1 MADTTS
7 NQNRNYVANDG
18 KSSTFGRNLM
28 SYIQNKLPY
37 SNIVDTE
44 NNELNP
50 KYKTFANVGMRRSE
64 ALAKHSISISNEY
77 NNMPIGSMG
86 KDTSFGQV
94 MYANIQ
100 ENKGARMRDYR
111 VMAAYSDVADALDE
125 ICDEA
130 INTDENGNEVNIK
143 YKNVDLS
150 GSDKTM
156 LDEEFS
162 KFANYFDFKNRG
174 WQYFRQ
180 FLIEGE
186 LFFELIVHK
195 DYLNEGVLGVINLPA
210 ELIDP
215 VYNNIQNMMVKGFIY
230 KKPVFDPM
238 KPDKQEKIEF
248 VPLDENQ
255 VIYVNS
261 GVMNETKNMVLPFLE
276 NARRAYRQLSLIED
290 AIVIYRLV
298 RAPERLVFNVDVGN
312 MPAPKAEAYLKK
324 LISNYWS
331 SKTFDID
338 QADVVKKF
346 NPQSMLDAFWFP
358 KRTGSEGSSVSQ
370 LAGGQNLGELADL
383 MYFIKKL
390 YRSLKVPTSRLDP
403 EDAFRDGSEI
413 LREELKFARF
423 IIRQQQRFAAGIKR
437 GFVTH
442 LKFKGLWEKL
452 DLNEQNIEVSFNV
465 PTNFYEMRESQRLEQ
480 KASNFNSIASN
491 EFVSKTYAQK
501 KYLGWRDK
509 DILANREFL
518 RKDAELQW
526 ELQQIASL
534 GPAWREQVIAQ
545 DVGGG
550 EAPAGEI
557 GGPIGGG
564 AGPGGTPPPFG
575 GGEAGGTAPEAETSE
590 VGTEQTPPPEAPA
603 PAA

>member
-7 NQNRNYVANDG
+7 NQNSNYVTNDG
-18 KSSTFGRNLM
+18 RSSTFGRSLM
-28 SYIQNKLPY
+28 AYVKNKLPY
-37 SNIVDTE
+37 TNIIDT
-44 NNELNP
+44 NNDNLNP
-50 KYKTFANVGMRRSE
+50 KYKIFANVGLRRTE
-64 ALAKHSISISNEY
+64 ALVKNSISMSNEY
-77 NNMPIGSMG
+77 NNVPIGSMD
-86 KDTSFGQV
+86 KDTTFGQV

-100 ENKGARMRDYR
+100 ENKGARLRDYR
-111 VMAAYSDVADALDE
+111 IMAAYSDVADALDE

-130 INTDENGNEVNIK
+130 INTDDSGNELSIK
-143 YKNVDLS
+143 YKNLDLS
-150 GSDKTM
+150 GDDKQRI
-156 LDEEFS
+156 DEEFS

-180 FLIEGE
+180 LLVEGE
-186 LFFELIVHK
+186 LFFELIIHK
-195 DYLNEGVLGVINLPA
+195 DYVDEGVLGVINLPA

-215 VYNNIQNMMVKGFIY
+215 VYNNIQNMLVKGFVY
-230 KKPVFDPM
+230 KKPIFDSHR
-238 KPDKQEKIEF
+238 PDKQESVEF
-248 VPLDENQ
+248 IPLDEHQ
-255 VIYVNS
+255 IVYVNS

-312 MPAPKAEAYLKK
+312 MSAPKAESYLKK

-331 SKTFDID
+331 TKTFDID

-358 KRTGSEGSSVSQ
+358 KRTGSDGSSVQQ
-370 LAGGQNLGELADL
+370 LQGGQNLGELSDL

-390 YRSLKVPTSRLDP
+390 YRSLKVPTTRLDP
-403 EDAFRDGSEI
+403 QDTFKDGSEI

-442 LKFKGLWEKL
+442 LKLKKLWDKF
-452 DLNEQNIEVSFNV
+452 DLTEENIDVSFNV
-465 PTNFYEMRESQRLEQ
+465 PTNFYEMRENQRLEQ
-480 KASNFNSIASN
+480 KANSYTSISNN
-491 EFVSKTYAQK
+491 EFVSKTFAQK
-501 KYLGWRDK
+501 KYLGWKDK

-526 ELQQIASL
+526 ELQQISSL
-534 GPAWREQVIAQ
+534 GPAWKEQIIAQ
-545 DVGGG
+545 DVAGGG
-550 EAPAGEI
+550 EAPM
-557 GGPIGGG
+557 GGG
-564 AGPGGTPPPFG
+564 DMGGGGPGGAPPEFG
-575 GGEAGGTAPEAETSE
+575 GGPAAAGA
-590 VGTEQTPPPEAPA
+590 PPETPGEAPTEAPPETPA